1 MTKLIDFSTI
11 LAINASEMPDDV
23 ENYCI
28 VREISTHCDNDLT
41 FIENNDNPFANWLR
55 RSGYKFQNEEG
66 DWIGIFAT

>member
-1 MTKLIDFSTI
+1 MTKPIDFSTI
-11 LAINASEMPDDV
+11 LAIDAGEMPEDV

-28 VREISTHCDNDLT
+28 DREINIHYQNDLT

-55 RSGYKFQNEEG
+55 EAGYKFQNEDG